1 MRRYILLLF
10 SLLLFFKV
18 YGLDYTVSYG
28 YNLPQFSVPLEILA
42 KNYYNAGEYLNVTIK
57 VYYGYEYYF
66 PDAKLVVQLIRVYDN
81 NSIYPSELADH
92 NIILERVY
100 NLSLEPGK
108 TYDVNFEYR
117 IPENIEGGR
126 YAIAVYLYTPLS
138 YLSGLPFIFLPG
150 NFKYIY
156 INGNGDYPEIKINRK
171 LTQINEGPATV
182 GINATDKISVRLV
195 IDSKKDTNVRIV
207 IKYAEWDDITRENSV
222 LYDGYVNLSRGTN
235 YIYIERDIGKL
246 ESSVYSARIEVYEGN
261 TLQSLYRL
269 RFIKIG
275 PTAKL
280 RGILLNK
287 DGNVT
292 VIVGPSPDHYT
303 YPVTK
308 DVWLELQSNGLN
320 YYKKIYLGNIGYYS
334 TGFVYVKL
342 NLNLTKEN
350 FDLCANLY
358 SGDKITDKYC
368 INYYIPK
375 RFLDVYQDG
384 NKLVVKSSEDVT
396 VIIEDLKNNK
406 STVYRLSKGENVFYL
421 GEGEYRIGVLNSIYL
436 EKEVKV
442 TLPIGEKISSTLGN
456 VLSNPQNF
464 SRLLIVILIIA
475 LIVILYMIVRLF
487 RRGAKGVM
495 YLFILLIALSLLSG
509 SVYSYINISD
519 ANVCSIGGN
528 IKLITNF
535 SSNYTVEAKLYD
547 KNQSLIY
554 SKKYNCSGYC
564 ERILSLPNLTA
575 GFNYTLQVI
584 TNLEN
589 KTFNITALYPYKI
602 SLLSNQIYVG
612 SYTAVKIEPVEEC
625 SNISGY
631 NNTLFIITYDSTVLR
646 RDCPYSGDP
655 EWGSNI
661 CGIDTTSLAE
671 GSYNIYAKYY
681 LPNTYSPDLPY
692 IYFNQFV
699 GTLTILPAPSGNFTS
714 TPCSHGWSQ
723 GNSGLQYNIS
733 IVGNYTVDEGMFV
746 LAPGSTLRIYNI
758 GSINYLCSNA
768 HYSTMPGRIA
778 VFVYKS
784 LINKPI
790 NNYTYGVFVGGK
802 DNMGNIYPSSLGN
815 IMKEIYEDK
824 SSYGFIVNISSPNQ
838 SFDAYTFSNPGYYLI
853 YINRINAY
861 CDSPA
866 IYVCPSTN
874 SSNNLCNIGV
884 WKDKPP
890 YYVGWYILGQQS
902 VLVPNPDIKGTYF
915 DRLTIYPYYSYSD
928 NRWYAYIVDY
938 STKDYNGHLDVSL
951 VRNQPLNYIKVGKF
965 TNIGL
970 GKVKVEGRGDYIY
983 NYVNISEGVDGLLLL
998 DIEKAVSNLCKNVN
1012 CVIKYNLSYRDAY
1025 DFYEPKIIS
1034 NPIIEVKWAEI
1045 NISVEPGY
1053 FDGIVLLIRLN
1064 ITNENSYVEAQ
1075 NIGLK
1080 EAIYDNNCIKV
1091 LPTGTI
1097 SLSPKESG
1105 ILQIPIVFLRTNC
1118 PQSSY
1123 NATFVISGIN
1133 TEQESIQINVLD
1145 YYKKSLEIY
1154 LTKGRIIVEEKIIL
1168 ILPILLIIA
1177 LLLLL

>member
-1 MRRYILLLF
+1 MKRYILLF
-10 SLLLFFKV
+10 IILLFFKV
-18 YGLDYTVSYG
+18 YGLDYTVSYS
-28 YNLPQFSVPLEILA
+28 YNLPQFSVPIEILA
-42 KNYYNAGEYLNVTIK
+42 KDYYNAGEYLNVTVK
-57 VYYGYEYYF
+57 VHYGYDYYF
-66 PDAKLVVQLIRVYDN
+66 PDARLVVQLIRTYDN

-92 NIILERVY
+92 NVILEKVY

-108 TYDVNFEYR
+108 VYDISFEYK
-117 IPENIEGGR
+117 IPEDVEGGR
-126 YAIAVYLYTPLS
+126 YAIAVCLYTPLS

-156 INGNGDYPEIKINRK
+156 INGNGDYPSVKINRK

-182 GINATDKISVRLV
+182 GINATDKISVRLAL
-195 IDSKKDTNVRIV
+195 DSKKNTNVRII
-207 IKYAEWDDITRENSV
+207 IKYAEWDDITRENRV
-222 LYDGYVNLSRGTN
+222 LYDGYVNLNKGTN
-235 YIYIERDIGKL
+235 YIYIEKNVENL
-246 ESSVYSARIEVYEGN
+246 ESGVYSARIEVYEGN

-269 RFIKIG
+269 RFIKVG

-308 DVWLELQSNGLN
+308 DVWLELKSNSLN

-342 NLNLTKEN
+342 NLNLTKESLD
-350 FDLCANLY
+350 FCAIL
-358 SGDKITDKYC
+358 SSEGKITDSYC
-368 INYYIPK
+368 INYYIQK
-375 RFLDVYQDG
+375 NFLDVYQDG
-384 NKLVVKSSEDVT
+384 NKLVIKSSEDVT
-396 VIIEDLKNNK
+396 VIIEDLKNDK

-421 GEGEYRIGVLNSIYL
+421 NEGEYRVNVLDSVYL

-442 TLPIGEKISSTLGN
+442 TLSIGEKVSNTLGSI
-456 VLSNPQNF
+456 LSNPQNF
-464 SRLLIVILIIA
+464 SRLLTIILIIV
-475 LIVILYMIVRLF
+475 LIIILYMIVRLF

-495 YLFILLIALSLLSG
+495 HLFMFLIALPLSSG
-509 SVYSYINISD
+509 LVYSYISISD
-519 ANVCSIGGN
+519 ANVCSIEGKV
-528 IKLITNF
+528 KLITNF

-547 KNQSLIY
+547 KNQNVVY
-554 SKKYNCSGYC
+554 SVTYNCSDYC
-564 ERILSLPNLTA
+564 EKVLSLPNLTA
-575 GFNYTLQVI
+575 GINYTLRVI
-584 TNLEN
+584 TDLEN
-589 KTFNITALYPYKI
+589 KTFNITALYPYRI
-602 SLLSNQIYVG
+602 SLLSSQIYVG
-612 SYTAVKIEPVEEC
+612 SYTAIKIEPIDEC

-631 NNTLFIITYDSTVLR
+631 NYTLFSITYDSTVLR
-646 RDCPYSGDP
+646 ARCPYSGDP
-655 EWGSNI
+655 EWGNNI

-681 LPNTYSPDLPY
+681 LSN

-699 GTLTILPAPSGNFTS
+699 GTLTILPIPSGNFTS
-714 TPCSHGWSQ
+714 TQCSHGWSQ
-723 GNSGLQYNIS
+723 GGDKGLQYNIS
-733 IVGNYTVDEGMFV
+733 IIGNYSIDGGMFV

-768 HYSTMPGRIA
+768 HYSTMPSRIA

-784 LINKPI
+784 LTNKPI
-790 NNYTYGVFVGGK
+790 TNYTYGTFIGGK
-802 DNMGNIYPSSLGN
+802 DNMGNTYPSSLGN

-824 SSYGFIVNISSPNQ
+824 ASYGFITSISSPSQ
-838 SFDAYTFSNPGYYLI
+838 SFDAYTFNNPGYYLV
-853 YINRINAY
+853 YINSINAY

-866 IYVCPSTN
+866 VYICPSTN
-874 SSNNLCNIGV
+874 SSNNLCNIGA

-902 VLVPNPDIKGTYF
+902 VLVPNPNVKGTYF

-938 STKDYNGHLDVSL
+938 SIKDYNGHLDISL
-951 VRNQPLNYIKVGKF
+951 IKNQPLSYIKVGKF
-965 TNIGL
+965 MNIGL
-970 GKVKVEGRGDYIY
+970 GKAKVEGVGNYIY
-983 NYVNISEGVDGLLLL
+983 NYTNITEEADGVLLL
-998 DIEKAVSNLCKNVN
+998 DIEKAVLNSCKNVN
-1012 CVIKYNLSYRDAY
+1012 CVLKYNLSYRDAY
-1025 DFYEPKIIS
+1025 NLYESKLIS
-1034 NPIIEVKWAEI
+1034 DPIIEVRWVEI
-1045 NISVEPGY
+1045 NVSIEPGY

-1064 ITNENSYVEAQ
+1064 ITNKNSYIEAQ

-1097 SLSPKESG
+1097 SLTTGGSG
-1105 ILQIPIVFLRTNC
+1105 ILEIPVVFLRTNC
-1118 PQSSY
+1118 PPSSY
-1123 NATFVISGIN
+1123 NATFIISGIN
-1133 TEQESIQINVLD
+1133 TEQKVIQINVLD
-1145 YYKKSLEIY
+1145 YQKKSLEIY
-1154 LTKGRIIVEEKIIL
+1154 LTKGRIVVEEKIAL
-1168 ILPILLIIA
+1168 ILSVLITIA